1 VPVSRQL
8 QHYLHST
15 IGIPRQQI
23 SRIVNGVDS
32 RRFRPRQGHDALP
45 AGFPA
50 GWQSAL
56 VIGWVGRM
64 QPVKDPL
71 NLVNAFCLACQASP
85 SFADNARL
93 VLIGDGPLHAEAVS
107 LLRQQHRLAQA
118 WLPGER
124 DDIAALMRCFDV
136 FVLPS
141 QAEGISNTVL
151 EAMASGL
158 PVIAT
163 AVGGTVELVVNQ
175 HTGLLVAPQDPGALA
190 QGLVTLSA
198 NASLRQSMGAA
209 GRARVEQCFALPVML
224 RRYQQLYDHCL
235 SAAEAV

>member
-1 VPVSRQL
+1 
-8 QHYLHST
+8 
-15 IGIPRQQI
+15 
-23 SRIVNGVDS
+23 
-32 RRFRPRQGHDALP
+32 
-45 AGFPA
+45 
-50 GWQSAL
+50 
-56 VIGWVGRM
+56 
-64 QPVKDPL
+64 
-71 NLVNAFCLACQASP
+71 
-85 SFADNARL
+85 
-93 VLIGDGPLHAEAVS
+93 
-107 LLRQQHRLAQA
+107 
-118 WLPGER
+118 
-124 DDIAALMRCFDV
+124 
-136 FVLPS
+136 
-141 QAEGISNTVL
+141 
-151 EAMASGL
+151 MASGL